1 MKAAK
6 IGVALLLV
14 LVMAGSIVSPVIA
27 DKPRVVDQKQPI
39 KTGFVNLKPAKPPKI
54 TKPAK
59 KLMPTEEDWRFVKDA
74 MYDLTEEEKNRII
87 NEAKKIYKENSK
99 LSKEEQTKIL
109 QTIAYYV
116 AIATESS
123 GNVGIL
129 WSYDTHEDISY
140 TAGDN
145 LNYVRSAHMDTLKS
159 YATWADDHRN
169 EPTELV
175 PWWGLNRHSWVIGD
189 IPVPGYDNYGPD
201 SLELYLNKARNQ
213 FDQGNVEE
221 AYVYIGKALH
231 YIEDLGNP
239 FHPSSVYG
247 QAHHTEY
254 ESWVSSHWNELK
266 SAMYID
272 EYYII
277 TDPSEQAKNL
287 AAFSHQYLQQ
297 ICDIMNT
304 PGW

>member
-145 LNYVRSAHMDTLKS
+145 LNYVTSAYMDTLKS

-169 EPTELV
+169 EPTEFV
-175 PWWGLNRHSWVIGD
+175 PWWGT
-189 IPVPGYDNYGPD
+189 
-201 SLELYLNKARNQ
+201 K
-213 FDQGNVEE
+213 
-221 AYVYIGKALH
+221 
-231 YIEDLGNP
+231 
-239 FHPSSVYG
+239 
-247 QAHHTEY
+247 
-254 ESWVSSHWNELK
+254 
-266 SAMYID
+266 
-272 EYYII
+272 
-277 TDPSEQAKNL
+277 
-287 AAFSHQYLQQ
+287 
-297 ICDIMNT
+297 
-304 PGW
+304 

>member
-1 MKAAK
+1 
-6 IGVALLLV
+6 
-14 LVMAGSIVSPVIA
+14 
-27 DKPRVVDQKQPI
+27 
-39 KTGFVNLKPAKPPKI
+39 
-54 TKPAK
+54 
-59 KLMPTEEDWRFVKDA
+59 
-74 MYDLTEEEKNRII
+74 
-87 NEAKKIYKENSK
+87 
-99 LSKEEQTKIL
+99 
-109 QTIAYYV
+109 
-116 AIATESS
+116 
-123 GNVGIL
+123 
-129 WSYDTHEDISY
+129 
-140 TAGDN
+140 
-145 LNYVRSAHMDTLKS
+145 
-159 YATWADDHRN
+159 
-169 EPTELV
+169 
-175 PWWGLNRHSWVIGD
+175 VIGD

-213 FDQGNVEE
+213 FNQGNVEE
-221 AYVYIGKALH
+221 AYVYIGKALY

-239 FHPSSVYG
+239 FHKSSIYG

-304 PGW
+304 PGWENNQQLNEQLKCITRTLISETMKYTMGMIVYATKFESPDTAGSNYVLIYYRQTSYVNINDVACSNQVLAIVEIDHTYPADLEI